1 MAIGYLR
8 LSMSRKESS
17 NSMAM
22 IIMLVVACLSMTA
35 GGFLAYRTL
44 KQSEE
49 DQKSR
54 NQQLQNQQQAVVETL
69 TQFSSDLGASGF

>member
-8 LSMSRKESS
+8 LSMSRKQSS

-35 GGFLAYRTL
+35 GGFLSYRTL

-49 DQKSR
+49 QQNSQ
-54 NQQLQNQQQAVVETL
+54 NQQLQNQQQAIVDTL
-69 TQFSSDLGASGF
+69 TQFSGDLGASGF